1 MTEKAAQLEQLLKDY
16 GSIAIAFSGGV
27 DSTYLAAV
35 AQRVLPG
42 KVLLLNARS
51 PSFPAE
57 EAEFVA
63 EFAKTWDLPLRVVE
77 TQELAIKQYGENLP
91 SRCFFCRTEMY
102 SQLKPIAE
110 ETGMAVL
117 ADGANMDDRS
127 DFRPG
132 AKAAKKWGIRHPLQD
147 VELTK
152 DEIRAL
158 SRELNLPTWDKPAF
172 ACLASRIPY
181 GEKITKSKLDRV
193 ERAEIAL
200 RARGFRVYRVRSH
213 EDLARIELGQDELG
227 RAFGMREELVTAMRD
242 VGYAYV
248 TLDLQGYRSGS
259 MNEVL
264 DLPKVEV

>member
-1 MTEKAAQLEQLLKDY
+1 M
-16 GSIAIAFSGGV
+16 
-27 DSTYLAAV
+27 
-35 AQRVLPG
+35 
-42 KVLLLNARS
+42 
-51 PSFPAE
+51 
-57 EAEFVA
+57 
-63 EFAKTWDLPLRVVE
+63 
-77 TQELAIKQYGENLP
+77 
-91 SRCFFCRTEMY
+91 
-102 SQLKPIAE
+102 
-110 ETGMAVL
+110 
-117 ADGANMDDRS
+117 
-127 DFRPG
+127 
-132 AKAAKKWGIRHPLQD
+132 
-147 VELTK
+147 
-152 DEIRAL
+152 
-158 SRELNLPTWDKPAF
+158 NLPTWDKPAF

>member
-147 VELTK
+147 VELTMT
-152 DEIRAL
+152 R
-158 SRELNLPTWDKPAF
+158 S
-172 ACLASRIPY
+172 
-181 GEKITKSKLDRV
+181 
-193 ERAEIAL
+193 ERY
-200 RARGFRVYRVRSH
+200 RGS
-213 EDLARIELGQDELG
+213 
-227 RAFGMREELVTAMRD
+227 
-242 VGYAYV
+242 
-248 TLDLQGYRSGS
+248 
-259 MNEVL
+259 
-264 DLPKVEV
+264 